1 MNPRLRPVT
10 TPIII
15 GDLME
20 LNLMPSELTG
30 FPKKLTCQ
38 IIGIENVN
46 IKEPKIPLKSR
57 MAGKKIATNE
67 IHKRKITL

>member
-1 MNPRLRPVT
+1 
-10 TPIII
+10 
-15 GDLME
+15 
-20 LNLMPSELTG
+20 MPSELTG